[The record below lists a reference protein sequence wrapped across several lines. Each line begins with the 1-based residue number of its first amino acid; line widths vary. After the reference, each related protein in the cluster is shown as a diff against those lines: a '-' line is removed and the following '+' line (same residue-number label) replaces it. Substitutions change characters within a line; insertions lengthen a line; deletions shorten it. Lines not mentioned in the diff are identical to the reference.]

1 MLLEVVKNEI
11 QNEFPSLVFS
21 LNEKEHVLMI
31 EGPNQEVG
39 NIEIEDDLDE
49 LIVVVGNFTHW
60 HAACYDET
68 LSKEEKQKQ
77 IASEVT
83 EFLSDL
89 FTDKI
94 VMWGSHKNGGGFYY
108 PEFNENEQDAPLEP
122 NEVNKY
128 VWSGKKIS

>member
-1 MLLEVVKNEI
+1 MRWENTSV
-11 QNEFPSLVFS
+11 FPSEPSICKLHNKRIKPFA
-21 LNEKEHVLMI
+21 
-31 EGPNQEVG
+31 
-39 NIEIEDDLDE
+39 
-49 LIVVVGNFTHW
+49 HW

-68 LSKEEKQKQ
+68 LNKEEKQKQ